1 MPPIR
6 LRPSNPRSPQ
16 PPFSSCRLH
25 LFSPNLAELVV
36 SWVGGWRE
44 TLWLAPRTPP
54 PLTVA
59 GFLSWHGP
67 GVQPFLMRNEAIAE
81 PIAYGELNTLSEV
94 ERRYWLGHLIVNP
107 ALRGRGYG
115 TELTRLLIRRAF
127 EVHAAREVSLVVFP
141 ENRHAIRCYR
151 AAGMVE
157 DGFER
162 HDFPCYGVR
171 VDLVRMVIRPQNQ
184 F

>member
-1 MPPIR
+1 MPSIR
-6 LRPSNPRSPQ
+6 LRPSATGPSRPRLAP
-16 PPFSSCRLH
+16 CRLQ
-25 LFSPNLAELVV
+25 LFSPSLAELVV
-36 SWVGGWRE
+36 SWVGDRHE
-44 TLWLAPRTPP
+44 TMWLAPRTPP

-67 GVQPFLMRNEAIAE
+67 GVQPFVMRTTTIGE
-81 PIAYGELNTLSEV
+81 PVAYGELNTLSEV

-107 ALRGRGYG
+107 SLRGRGYG
-115 TELTRLLIRRAF
+115 IELTRLLIRRAF
-127 EVHAAREVSLVVFP
+127 EFHAAREVSLVVFP
-141 ENRHAIRCYR
+141 ENRSAIRCYR

-171 VDLVRMVIRPQNQ
+171 VDLVRMVIRSQGWP
-184 F
+184 